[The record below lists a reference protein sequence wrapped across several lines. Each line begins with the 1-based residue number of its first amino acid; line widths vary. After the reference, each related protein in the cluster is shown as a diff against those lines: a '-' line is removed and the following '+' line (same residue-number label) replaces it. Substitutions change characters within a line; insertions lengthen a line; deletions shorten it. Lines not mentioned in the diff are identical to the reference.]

1 MHQNSFLLFF
11 FFSFFLNFLIA
22 PPLLLPLELPSLPAA
37 PFGCWPSRRTGFS
50 WRLTDL
56 TSSSIVYTSASLAVS
71 NPKLAKPSGFS
82 SFRLPKRVRTGKKEN
97 LGCRWNLKHHQQC
110 IKEVETDVLE
120 VFIIWR
126 DSPWTGKE
134 ASSAHKHTVVPKS
147 GSNQLMMLWEGKLKQ
162 SWPLSLR
169 HVQKPKHNVAV
180 ASIIGNKSIE
190 DQQLRLFSEV
200 SVAKDVIPTFGNRIW
215 TSIRHWVGR

>member
-22 PPLLLPLELPSLPAA
+22 PPLLPLALPSLPAA
-37 PFGCWPSRRTGFS
+37 PLCCWPSRRTGFS

-56 TSSSIVYTSASLAVS
+56 TSSSIVSTSASLAVS

-97 LGCRWNLKHHQQC
+97 LGCRWNLKHHQQF
-110 IKEVETDVLE
+110 IKEVETGVLE

-126 DSPWTGKE
+126 DCPWTGKE
-134 ASSAHKHTVVPKS
+134 ASSAHKTNSGPQVWFKPVNDVVRR
-147 GSNQLMMLWEGKLKQ
+147 QAETKL
-162 SWPLSLR
+162 
-169 HVQKPKHNVAV
+169 
-180 ASIIGNKSIE
+180 ASFLATCTK
-190 DQQLRLFSEV
+190 
-200 SVAKDVIPTFGNRIW
+200 AKAQCCCGINYRK
-215 TSIRHWVGR
+215 